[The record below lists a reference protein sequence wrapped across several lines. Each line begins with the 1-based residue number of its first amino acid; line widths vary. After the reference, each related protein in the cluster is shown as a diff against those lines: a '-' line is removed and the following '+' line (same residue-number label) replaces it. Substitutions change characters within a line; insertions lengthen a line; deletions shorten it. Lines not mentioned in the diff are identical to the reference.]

1 MLMLSS
7 LDGGD
12 RGFWVYMLVTVVL
25 GGAAA
30 RASGSAIAVTWR
42 PPWQLFG
49 AVLLLACAARFFHYA
64 LFGEPFL
71 SLRRFLLDY
80 GVLLMFAAAGFQLA
94 RARQMVQ
101 QYPWAYE
108 RSGYIWWRRKVN
120 DAG

>member
-1 MLMLSS
+1 MLGL
-7 LDGGD
+7 LDGAD
-12 RGFWVYMLVTVVL
+12 RGFWVYLLVTVAL

-49 AVLLLACAARFFHYA
+49 AALLLACAVRFFHYA

-80 GVLLMFAAAGFQLA
+80 GVLLLFAASGFQLQ

-108 RSGYIWWRRKVN
+108 RSGYVGWRRKAN